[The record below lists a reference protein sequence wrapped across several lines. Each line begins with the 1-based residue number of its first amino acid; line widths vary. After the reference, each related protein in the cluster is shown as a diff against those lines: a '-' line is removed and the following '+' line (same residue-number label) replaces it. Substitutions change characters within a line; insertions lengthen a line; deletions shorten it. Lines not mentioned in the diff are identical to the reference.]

1 MKKYLLIVAVF
12 VFGLSLAACSGGQK
26 AEKAEGVQQEQVD
39 PAVEEADDAATLD
52 EEGDQAEDAEAVEE

>member
-26 AEKAEGVQQEQVD
+26 AEKAEEVQQEQID
-39 PAVEEADDAATLD
+39 PAIDEIDDAAVL
-52 EEGDQAEDAEAVEE
+52 EESDSPEGEVIEE